1 MRVLLTGAS
10 GFIGEAV
17 LRALLAAGH
26 SVIAPVRSAESAHRV
41 TASGADAV
49 RGDVTDVDW
58 FAEQLVSTDAAVH
71 AATPGDGSSADFDAR
86 IVDAV
91 IAAFAGTGK
100 PYLHTSGIWLWGS
113 NPRIDEDA
121 PLDPPALTSWRVP
134 VEERLLQAD
143 VAATIPA
150 PGIVYSGRRGLP
162 GLLAAPATPD
172 SPVRLIGDGR
182 QHWATIHAHD
192 LASLYV
198 HLIERAEPFGR
209 IVAVSGQNPTVREIA
224 AAAVGATGFVA
235 ETPDAS
241 RARLGADFADALLL
255 DQQATGQRARDLG
268 WHPARP
274 SLLEELRATR

>member
-17 LRALLAAGH
+17 LAALRAADHG
-26 SVIAPVRSAESAHRV
+26 VVAPVRS
-41 TASGADAV
+41 TASADRVAASGGV
-49 RGDVTDVDW
+49 AIQGDVTDVGW
-58 FAEQLVSTDAAVH
+58 FAEQLVSVDAAVH

-86 IVDAV
+86 VVDGV
-91 IAAFAGTGK
+91 LAAFAATGK

-113 NPRIDEDA
+113 NPHIDEDE

-134 VEERLLQAD
+134 IEERLLQAD
-143 VAATIPA
+143 VVATIPA

-162 GLLAAPATPD
+162 GLLATSDEPH

-274 SLLEELRATR
+274 SLLEELRATP

>member
-17 LRALLAAGH
+17 LGALRAAGH
-26 SVIAPVRSAESAHRV
+26 SVIAPVRSAESARRV
-41 TASGADAV
+41 TAAGAAAV
-49 RGDVTDVDW
+49 RGDVTDVGW
-58 FAEQLVSTDAAVH
+58 FAEQLVSADAAVH

-86 IVDAV
+86 TVDAV

-113 NPRIDEDA
+113 NSRIDEDE

-143 VAATIPA
+143 VVATIPA

-182 QHWATIHAHD
+182 QHWATVHVDD
-192 LASLYV
+192 LAALYV
-198 HLIERAEPFGR
+198 QLLERAEPLGR
-209 IVAVSGQNPTVREIA
+209 VVGASGQNPTVREIA
-224 AAAVGATGFVA
+224 TAAVGAGGFVA

-255 DQQATGQRARDLG
+255 DQQAGAERARELG
-268 WHPARP
+268 WHPERP